1 MSFDLG
7 LTGEG
12 GGQYIRYNASTG
24 TWNVDGNQVQLGQ
37 FLVDPT
43 SLKTGWGKIVAGTA
57 PSWQWDTR
65 PGVKG
70 DQPSDEHK
78 RGFSLQIYSK
88 AIGQREWSTNSAGSN
103 KGLSAIWG
111 AIADQSVAN
120 PGKVPVLK
128 YTGSTVIAIGKGSTQ
143 VPNFTLEK
151 WIEAPADFVLY
162 DARGFTQTQNSQPAP
177 ATKAAPAPAP
187 ADEID
192 EF

>member
-1 MSFDLG
+1 MTIDLG

-24 TWNVDGNQVQLGQ
+24 TWNVDGQPVQFGQ
-37 FLVDPT
+37 FLLDPT
-43 SLKTGWGKIVAGTA
+43 SLKTGWGKITAGTA

-70 DQPSDEHK
+70 EQPTEEHK
-78 RGFSLQIYSK
+78 RGFSLQLYSK

-111 AIADQSVAN
+111 AISDQAVAN
-120 PGKVPVLK
+120 PGKVPVMK

-143 VPNFTLEK
+143 VPNFTLDK
-151 WIEAPADFVLY
+151 WIDAPAEFVLH
-162 DARGFTQTQNSQPAP
+162 DARGFNEGENSAPEPAP
-177 ATKAAPAPAP
+177 AKAVATAT
-187 ADEID
+187 DD

>member
-37 FLVDPT
+37 FLVDIT

-78 RGFSLQIYSK
+78 RGFLCNCTRRPSGNVNGQPTRPEVIKDCRLFGARSRTRHRLIPVRYPYSNT
-88 AIGQREWSTNSAGSN
+88 R
-103 KGLSAIWG
+103 
-111 AIADQSVAN
+111 DQ
-120 PGKVPVLK
+120 P
-128 YTGSTVIAIGKGSTQ
+128 
-143 VPNFTLEK
+143 
-151 WIEAPADFVLY
+151 
-162 DARGFTQTQNSQPAP
+162 
-177 ATKAAPAPAP
+177 
-187 ADEID
+187 
-192 EF
+192 

>member
-24 TWNVDGNQVQLGQ
+24 TWNVDGEQIQLGQ

-43 SLKTGWGKIVAGTA
+43 SLKTGWGKIVAGSS
-57 PSWQWDTR
+57 PSWSWDTR

-78 RGFSLQIYSK
+78 RGFSLQMYSK
-88 AIGQREWSTNSAGSN
+88 TIGQREWSTNSAGSN

-111 AIADQSVAN
+111 QISDQAVAN

-128 YTGSTVIAIGKGSTQ
+128 FTGATVIAIGKGSTQ

-151 WIEAPADFVLY
+151 WVDAPADFALY
-162 DARGFTQTQNSQPAP
+162 DPRGFTQEQTSKPAP
-177 ATKAAPAPAP
+177 AKAPAPA
-187 ADEID
+187 ASDD

>member
-37 FLVDPT
+37 FLVDHS

-111 AIADQSVAN
+111 AIADQSRAN

-128 YTGSTVIAIGKGSTQ
+128 YTGSTVVAIGKGSTQ

-151 WIEAPADFVLY
+151 WIDPPSDFILYDPSMFTQSKPQNVTPSPVKAPA
-162 DARGFTQTQNSQPAP
+162 Q
-177 ATKAAPAPAP
+177 
-187 ADEID
+187 ADD